1 MGVGR
6 AKRPPFYPF
15 PGRFGWF
22 GIGFYRIV
30 VAACSVCTV
39 RLMAP
44 DRSFS
49 PLVDRCWFLAGPT
62 ASGKSIVAIRLAERM
77 GGELL
82 SLDSIAVY
90 RGMDIGTAK
99 PTPEQ
104 QRRVPHHLLDLA
116 DPDEE
121 FSVSRYLEAAHRA
134 TEEVEQRGHTPIFVG
149 GTPLYMKGLL
159 RGFFVGPPADWE
171 FRKAVERDVQQYGA
185 AALHERLRQSDP
197 LIAHRLHPSDVRRV
211 TRALEVIYLTGRP
224 LSHFQNQFEQGR
236 PADRC
241 RVFALRVDREVLR
254 GRIENRVDGMFS
266 AGLVDEVRALME
278 RSDGS
283 PGLGRTAAQA
293 VGYRE
298 VIEHLAGR
306 ATLEETIGAVKLHT
320 RQLAKRQETWLRSLS
335 EVRFVD
341 VQDDSADEIADRI
354 LAMAG

>member
-1 MGVGR
+1 
-6 AKRPPFYPF
+6 
-15 PGRFGWF
+15 
-22 GIGFYRIV
+22 
-30 VAACSVCTV
+30 
-39 RLMAP
+39 MAP

-49 PLVDRCWFLAGPT
+49 SLVDRCWFLAGPT
-62 ASGKSIVAIRLAERM
+62 ASGKSAVAIRLAERV

-99 PTPEQ
+99 PTAEQ
-104 QRRVPHHLLDLA
+104 QRRVPHHLIDLA

-121 FSVSRYLEAAHRA
+121 FSVSRYLQAAHRA
-134 TEEVEQRGHTPIFVG
+134 TDDVERRGHAPIFVG

-171 FRKAVERDVQQYGA
+171 FRQAVERDVAAHGA
-185 AALHERLRQSDP
+185 AALHERLRQADP
-197 LIAHRLHPSDVRRV
+197 LIAHRLHPSDVRRI
-211 TRALEVIYLTGRP
+211 TRALEVMYLTGRP
-224 LSHFQNQFEQGR
+224 LSHYQVQFETGQ

-241 RVFALRVDREVLR
+241 RVFALRMDRDALR
-254 GRIENRVDGMFS
+254 CRIGKRVDAMFS
-266 AGLVDEVRALME
+266 AGLVDEVRGLLQ
-278 RSDGS
+278 RGHNGS

-306 ATLEETIGAVKLHT
+306 ATLEETIAAVKLHT

-341 VQDDSADEIADRI
+341 VGDDSADALAERI
-354 LAMAG
+354 LGMVPRS